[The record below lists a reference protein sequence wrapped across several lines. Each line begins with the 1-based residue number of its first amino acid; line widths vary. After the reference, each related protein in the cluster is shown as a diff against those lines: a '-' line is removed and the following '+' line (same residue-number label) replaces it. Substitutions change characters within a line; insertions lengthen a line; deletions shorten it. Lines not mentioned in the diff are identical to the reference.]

1 MKELFQA
8 PLLKYVLIALGI
20 VVFTG
25 VGVFPFIENKVIL
38 IIILLTYFVAF
49 LLFLRSFY
57 ALYLLPLKKATT
69 TITKMEQGNYRARMH
84 FSTNNEIIEQLMYKI
99 NSLARHLSELSIQ
112 EKMHSEQLFTLINN
126 SSSGLILIDEKGYIH
141 LVNQQFL
148 DMFGGREKEYKG
160 QIYHNVLREEKFH
173 RIIQQVFLYEKNI
186 KDEFLY
192 YSGIHKRYYEVVGT
206 PIFNKKNRVKGAV
219 LATYDITELKRLEV
233 MRKDFVANVS
243 HELRTPITS
252 ITGFAETLLDGG
264 IEDPDAAK
272 EFLSI
277 IHKESK
283 RMQLLIEDL
292 LTLSKLEDEN
302 FQLVLNKIT
311 LSDLLQEVIPPLKIR
326 AEKKGLALTVQAEE
340 DLNFKADQERIKQI
354 FINLIDNAIHYT
366 PDGGKID
373 VEVFSTSKYV
383 HLKVSDTGIG
393 ITEKELPRIF
403 ERFYRVD
410 RARSRNT
417 GGTGLGLAIVKH
429 IVEVHKGNI
438 DIESEVGK
446 GTTVHVYLPK

>member
-8 PLLKYVLIALGI
+8 PLLKYVLIALGV

-173 RIIQQVFLYEKNI
+173 RIVQQVFL
-186 KDEFLY
+186 
-192 YSGIHKRYYEVVGT
+192 
-206 PIFNKKNRVKGAV
+206 
-219 LATYDITELKRLEV
+219 
-233 MRKDFVANVS
+233 
-243 HELRTPITS
+243 
-252 ITGFAETLLDGG
+252 
-264 IEDPDAAK
+264 
-272 EFLSI
+272 
-277 IHKESK
+277 
-283 RMQLLIEDL
+283 
-292 LTLSKLEDEN
+292 
-302 FQLVLNKIT
+302 
-311 LSDLLQEVIPPLKIR
+311 
-326 AEKKGLALTVQAEE
+326 
-340 DLNFKADQERIKQI
+340 
-354 FINLIDNAIHYT
+354 
-366 PDGGKID
+366 
-373 VEVFSTSKYV
+373 
-383 HLKVSDTGIG
+383 
-393 ITEKELPRIF
+393 
-403 ERFYRVD
+403 
-410 RARSRNT
+410 
-417 GGTGLGLAIVKH
+417 
-429 IVEVHKGNI
+429 
-438 DIESEVGK
+438 
-446 GTTVHVYLPK
+446 